1 MAVFWLSQVTAEQT
15 YAASRTTT
23 DLEKEKVEVSFCHCC
38 HERMPTLNH
47 DFVVDGMVRKTISFP
62 GLLYY
67 SHQSVSPL
75 VTLGM
80 FCPISLQVSAGKGR
94 ILCLVL

>member
-47 DFVVDGMVRKTISFP
+47 DFVVDGMVRRRKKRT
-62 GLLYY
+62 
-67 SHQSVSPL
+67 
-75 VTLGM
+75 
-80 FCPISLQVSAGKGR
+80 GR
-94 ILCLVL
+94 AEGGECVNKKEKED